1 MKLKQKLLVIFW
13 RRWFH
18 IRQETPN
25 SKMTLL
31 LTIDW
36 PMWGWYLL
44 SETNI
49 KDSSKTFPGLRLIFS
64 GLQISHQSLS
74 FPRFKDQFSLQ
85 YVYSSH
91 NVILKTLF
99 VELSWFQGIS
109 RTCSLFP
116 GLSSP
121 GKCQNKIPGPSR
133 FSEPCL
139 YLQQLFYLLCLD
151 CIFRIQ
157 ENLNQNKKGQMTWQ
171 PKIMYKYIAQFK
183 KCLSSRDMP
192 RWRKTLQVGWS
203 FIGHESSSD
212 QAA

>member
-1 MKLKQKLLVIFW
+1 
-13 RRWFH
+13 
-18 IRQETPN
+18 
-25 SKMTLL
+25 
-31 LTIDW
+31 
-36 PMWGWYLL
+36 MWGWYPL

-64 GLQISHQSLS
+64 GLRLIFSGLQISRQSLS

-133 FSEPCL
+133 FSRTCMNPA
-139 YLQQLFYLLCLD
+139 
-151 CIFRIQ
+151 CIYSNYFTCFALIVSS
-157 ENLNQNKKGQMTWQ
+157 E
-171 PKIMYKYIAQFK
+171 FK
-183 KCLSSRDMP
+183 KT
-192 RWRKTLQVGWS
+192 WTKTKKAKW
-203 FIGHESSSD
+203 HD
-212 QAA
+212 NPK

>member
-1 MKLKQKLLVIFW
+1 MNRALNIWDSALELKTKITSYLLKLNKKLLVIFW

-18 IRQETPN
+18 IRQETPH

-36 PMWGWYLL
+36 PMWGWYPL

-64 GLQISHQSLS
+64 GLRLIFSGLQISRQSLS

-133 FSEPCL
+133 FSRTCMNPA
-139 YLQQLFYLLCLD
+139 
-151 CIFRIQ
+151 
-157 ENLNQNKKGQMTWQ
+157 
-171 PKIMYKYIAQFK
+171 YIYSNYFTCFALIVSSEFK
-183 KCLSSRDMP
+183 KT
-192 RWRKTLQVGWS
+192 WTKTKKAKW
-203 FIGHESSSD
+203 HD
-212 QAA
+212 NPK